1 MTIEVTLVSGL
12 VLMLAWANGAND
24 ISKGVATLVGNGTMR
39 ARRAVWWGTLWTF
52 VGGLAAMAW
61 GTTLLLTFGGG
72 YLRPGFPITP
82 AFVVSTVAAA
92 TTWVFIATRTGLPVS
107 TTHAL
112 LGGIVGAALAAAG
125 PEALRAT
132 VVANKALVP
141 LLASPLIAVG
151 LCAFFLMLARAVA
164 KRVPAWR
171 PGCCARETWLKN
183 PFACAVPSEG
193 QDASRWAAR
202 IWIGLHWLSS
212 GLTSFAR
219 GLNDVPKISAFL
231 VLAGAMV
238 PSHTYET
245 GNNAAWPILAV
256 TMVMALGSLRG
267 GFKVLNI
274 LSHRITPLDASSG
287 VVANVGTSALVLAAS
302 PLGLPVSTTHVS
314 AGALMGVRWVDKARP
329 TGADALRPILLA
341 WIITF
346 PVAALFAAVTF
357 QILSRT

>member
-1 MTIEVTLVSGL
+1 MTIETTLVSAL

-24 ISKGVATLVGNGTMR
+24 ISKGVATLVGNGTAR
-39 ARRAVWWGTLWTF
+39 ARRAVWWGTLWTCL
-52 VGGLAAMAW
+52 GGLAAVAW
-61 GTTLLLTFGGG
+61 GTALLHTFGGG
-72 YLRPGFPITP
+72 YLRAGFPITP
-82 AFVVSTVAAA
+82 EFVASTVAAA
-92 TTWVFIATRTGLPVS
+92 ATWVIIATRTGLPVS

-132 VVANKALVP
+132 IVANKAMVP

-151 LCAFFLMLARAVA
+151 LSAMFLMLARAVA

-183 PFACAVPSEG
+183 PFACAVPSDG
-193 QDASRWAAR
+193 HPASRWAER

-212 GLTSFAR
+212 GATSFAR

-231 VLAGAMV
+231 VLAVAMA
-238 PSHTYET
+238 PSHTYGT
-245 GNNAAWPILAV
+245 GSNAAWPILTV
-256 TMVMALGSLRG
+256 TLAMAFGSLWG

-274 LSHRITPLDASSG
+274 LSHRITPLDANSG

-302 PLGLPVSTTHVS
+302 LFGLPVSTTHIS
-314 AGALMGVRWVDKARP
+314 AGALMGVRWTDKVKPAG
-329 TGADALRPILLA
+329 TDALKLVLA
-341 WIITF
+341 GWAVTF
-346 PVAALFAAVTF
+346 PAAALFAAVTF
-357 QILSRT
+357 RILGWM